1 MRSLETCLLLLLCL
15 EGAPLLAQSGAP
27 ECQIAPGLE
36 LSLQGNAGCLIKIDD
51 RMLAVR
57 HCQTNRLSPP
67 AGTAADGETAQCTA
81 YRETWEETGVE
92 VNVGRLLRSFDD
104 RFHLFHCLAVDE
116 SVIRNS
122 KLQVPEP
129 FRHEICEI
137 LFLNPALSSDEDWRF
152 PEQLP
157 GIKDAFKRIS
167 NQPGED

>member
-1 MRSLETCLLLLLCL
+1 
-15 EGAPLLAQSGAP
+15 
-27 ECQIAPGLE
+27 
-36 LSLQGNAGCLIKIDD
+36 
-51 RMLAVR
+51 MLAVR

-92 VNVGRLLRSFDD
+92 VNVGRLLSSFDD

-122 KLQVPEP
+122 ELQVPEP

-157 GIKDAFKRIS
+157 GIKDAFTRIS
-167 NQPGED
+167 NQPGEN